1 MKGIIVNVCRH
12 WTSNN
17 VRNKQNKEHK
27 YSLRFI
33 FRHIKGYK
41 RFKTNKNL
49 NFQSNIKRY
58 QKENTNVTVNIE
70 ISNTF
75 Q

>member
-12 WTSNN
+12 WASNN

-27 YSLRFI
+27 YFLRFI
-33 FRHIKGYK
+33 FRYIKGYK
-41 RFKTNKNL
+41 RLKTNKNL

-58 QKENTNVTVNIE
+58 QKENTNVTVNVE